1 MADSS
6 VTVVIPI
13 AALCAILFALWLWKR
28 VSGVKLSV
36 KLRPRDSYLLEEE
49 QRGEDEVV
57 NAATDI
63 QSAISEGANSFLITE
78 YRYLAVFMVHWP
90 VCCLVGLGIF

>member
-1 MADSS
+1 MADSA

-13 AALCAILFALWLWKR
+13 AAVAAILFALWLWKR
-28 VSGVKLSV
+28 VAGVKLKV
-36 KLRPRDSYLLEEE
+36 RTHNDDYLLEEE

-57 NAATDI
+57 TAATDI

-78 YRYLAVFMVHWP
+78 YRYLAVFMVRTP
-90 VCCLVGLGIF
+90 QTRLRL